1 MGNYRRTVKISERA
15 FEQLKQTEK
24 ERDELLALLE
34 DIVNGELELCC
45 PSLEEKRK
53 ADAIFATAREAIAKA
68 SAEPEQPCTRCNCV
82 KCTTART
89 AGGTTDAPGY
99 EETNDLL
106 EAATEAM
113 NPVGGE

>member
-1 MGNYRRTVKISERA
+1 MDYRDGYI
-15 FEQLKQTEK
+15 
-24 ERDELLALLE
+24 ELLVAERSTLKAKNKVLLAALKDCLKLD
-34 DIVNGELELCC
+34 DIA
-45 PSLEEKRK
+45 PSGMFKSIH
-53 ADAIFATAREAIAKA
+53 AGAREAIAKA
-68 SAEPEQPCTRCNCV
+68 SAEPEQPCTPCNCV